1 MAPPVITLSPPK
13 AIRIPDG
20 CGCSRFLK
28 NQRPISRSTLCCS
41 FEEWE
46 LGLEMLGGMNLIT
59 TVIGFGM
66 SATFI
71 VFVCTRLICGRLR
84 GVESRQMFEIDSRI
98 DLEQPEHRISG
109 LEPVMVAAIPTMK
122 FNREAFSSV
131 EDAQCSIC
139 LGEYQEKEVL
149 RIMPKCGHNFHLS
162 CIDVW
167 LRKQSTCPV
176 CRLSLQDSFETKHV
190 RPEAFD
196 TAQSVDS
203 PEISVDR
210 SHQWLLPG
218 PERSVENGTNQVHHE
233 SIPGYPEPA
242 QSGEEGARR

>member
-1 MAPPVITLSPPK
+1 
-13 AIRIPDG
+13 
-20 CGCSRFLK
+20 
-28 NQRPISRSTLCCS
+28 
-41 FEEWE
+41 
-46 LGLEMLGGMNLIT
+46 MLGGMNLIT

-242 QSGEEGARR
+242 QSGEGGARR

>member
-1 MAPPVITLSPPK
+1 
-13 AIRIPDG
+13 
-20 CGCSRFLK
+20 
-28 NQRPISRSTLCCS
+28 
-41 FEEWE
+41 
-46 LGLEMLGGMNLIT
+46 
-59 TVIGFGM
+59 
-66 SATFI
+66 
-71 VFVCTRLICGRLR
+71 
-84 GVESRQMFEIDSRI
+84 
-98 DLEQPEHRISG
+98 
-109 LEPVMVAAIPTMK
+109 
-122 FNREAFSSV
+122 
-131 EDAQCSIC
+131 
-139 LGEYQEKEVL
+139 
-149 RIMPKCGHNFHLS
+149 MPKCGHNFHLS